1 MTSHFHCL
9 FEHWLLDQWFTVAPA
24 VFRSSQDHL
33 NDALLCP
40 RSQMPPMSLFT
51 DALQFHAAFLWM
63 PLALED
69 MVSSD
74 RACPGLA
81 GLSQGL
87 ERLSQPV
94 GLDAG
99 CHIQGEMLQCELAKS
114 PLSPCQN
121 AWRAHAII
129 RLCIHFCMSSDLGTF
144 CFLCARTAG
153 PCFLQ

>member
-1 MTSHFHCL
+1 
-9 FEHWLLDQWFTVAPA
+9 
-24 VFRSSQDHL
+24 
-33 NDALLCP
+33 
-40 RSQMPPMSLFT
+40 MSLFT

-99 CHIQGEMLQCELAKS
+99 GTWSATYKGKCYSVSSQKVPCHPVKMHG
-114 PLSPCQN
+114 
-121 AWRAHAII
+121 
-129 RLCIHFCMSSDLGTF
+129 
-144 CFLCARTAG
+144 ARM
-153 PCFLQ
+153 QS

>member
-1 MTSHFHCL
+1 
-9 FEHWLLDQWFTVAPA
+9 
-24 VFRSSQDHL
+24 
-33 NDALLCP
+33 
-40 RSQMPPMSLFT
+40 MSLFT

-74 RACPGLA
+74 WACPGLA

-99 CHIQGEMLQCELAKS
+99 STRSATYKGKCYSVSSQKVPCHPAKM
-114 PLSPCQN
+114 
-121 AWRAHAII
+121 H
-129 RLCIHFCMSSDLGTF
+129 G
-144 CFLCARTAG
+144 ARM
-153 PCFLQ
+153 QS